1 MNADRADGGPA
12 PGSREVMRQTAAT
25 NVAVDASADTSLHTW
40 PDARLVR
47 ACLDG
52 EEPAW
57 AALIDRYK
65 HLIYSVPFK
74 YRATPDDAA
83 DIFQAVCIELFTS
96 LPRLRKVESLRSWLL
111 TVAAHQCF
119 HWKRRQQ
126 KRAGREHEL
135 NDDTPAMAV
144 DPIAPDIQAAIE
156 REQAVRD
163 AVRHLSPR
171 CQELV
176 RLLFFTDPPPPYK
189 EVAARLGLATG
200 SIGFI
205 RGRCLQ
211 RLQRAL
217 EGTGL

>member
-1 MNADRADGGPA
+1 MTPA
-12 PGSREVMRQTAAT
+12 SLSTAEPQEA
-25 NVAVDASADTSLHTW
+25 ASHRHWT
-40 PDARLVR
+40 DARLVQG
-47 ACLDG
+47 CLDG
-52 EEPAW
+52 DEGAW

-83 DIFQAVCIELFTS
+83 DIFQAVCIELFTT

-119 HWKRRQQ
+119 HWKRRQSM
-126 KRAGREHEL
+126 RAQREHEL
-135 NDDTPAMAV
+135 DDTLAPAEP
-144 DPIAPDIQAAIE
+144 PIQLETQAALE
-156 REQAVRD
+156 RDQSVRD
-163 AVRHLSPR
+163 AVRLLPPR

-176 RLLFFTDPPPPYK
+176 RLLFFEEPPLPYK

-205 RGRCLQ
+205 RGRCL
-211 RLQRAL
+211 
-217 EGTGL
+217 